1 MDDREL
7 ITRAREVL
15 PFAYAPYSGYRVGA
29 ALLTVEGPVF
39 RGVNVENVSYGLT
52 ICAER
57 SALVAAVAA
66 GYRLFSTIAIVSE
79 AEKEPMPCGACLQVL
94 REFGDLRVI
103 VVGKKQGFLSF
114 ALGDLLP
121 HPFTQNFNILL
132 ER

>member
-1 MDDREL
+1 MDDHKL
-7 ITRAREVL
+7 VALAREEL
-15 PFAYAPYSGYRVGA
+15 PFAYAPYSGYKVGG

-79 AEKEPMPCGACLQVL
+79 DEKEPMPCGACLQVL
-94 REFGDLRVI
+94 REFGDLRII
-103 VVGKKQGFLSF
+103 VAGKKQEFLSF
-114 ALGDLLP
+114 AMEKLLP
-121 HPFTQNFNILL
+121 HPFT
-132 ER
+132 